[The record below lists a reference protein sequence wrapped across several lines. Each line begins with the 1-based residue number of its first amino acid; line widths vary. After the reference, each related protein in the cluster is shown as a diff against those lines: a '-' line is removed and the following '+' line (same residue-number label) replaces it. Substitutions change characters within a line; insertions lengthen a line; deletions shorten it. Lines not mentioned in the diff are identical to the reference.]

1 MNPLSPT
8 RLAASGLLLLLATG
22 CTRTPDRAIASEPSA
37 SAIASTS
44 SVPTVKPATLDEA
57 QREAFD
63 SADAIVVGTL
73 VAPKIEH
80 VLEIDPPIFVHSFSL
95 ALDKRLLGGALPSTV
110 TAVHYS
116 SRDVDKPFAAGA
128 RVVVALRR
136 VEGTLPT
143 AVTRF
148 SALLVAPATPALE
161 AAAAG
166 ATAPD
171 GLALAVA
178 QVPAAKV
185 IKWQNEYGDGEF
197 DLTLKNEGKAPLTV
211 PGVYVVGGKVAW
223 DSALTVRDERGRLL
237 SPSHAALPDGATP
250 LVLAPGATLT
260 HRVDVKPFGLVSPMG
275 GYSPEYSFRV
285 GALRTSS
292 WFYYTH
298 TLHGPKM
305 GKV

>member
-8 RLAASGLLLLLATG
+8 RLAASGLLLLFVTG
-22 CTRTPDRAIASEPSA
+22 CARTPDRPIASEPSA

-44 SVPTVKPATLDEA
+44 SAPTVKPATLDKE

-63 SADAIVVGTL
+63 AADAIVVGTL
-73 VAPKIEH
+73 VTPKLDH
-80 VLEIDPPIFVHSFSL
+80 VLEIDPPIFVHSFSV
-95 ALDKRLLGGALPSTV
+95 AVDKRLLGGALPPTI
-110 TAVHYS
+110 ADVHYS
-116 SRDVDKPFAAGA
+116 SRSVDKPFAAGA

-136 VEGTLPT
+136 VEGTLPSP
-143 AVTRF
+143 VTRF

-171 GLALAVA
+171 GLALNVA

-197 DLTLKNEGKAPLTV
+197 DLTLENKGKAPLTV
-211 PGVYVVGGKVAW
+211 PGVFVVGGKIAW
-223 DSALTVRDERGRLL
+223 DNALTVRDERGRLS
-237 SPSHAALPDGATP
+237 SPTHTALPDGATP
-250 LVLAPGATLT
+250 LVLAPGATVT